1 MIISIYLVVTHFIRN
16 IHRNI
21 LVILNS
27 LSIREL
33 KYHDLITINKEFEI
47 FLEIF
52 LLKEP
57 INLINLKINEC
68 NELFG
73 KWENKKELTVKEK
86 KILFKEW
93 ENKNFEF
100 KKLLDIINLKIIK
113 LLNYIYGEQLIWGN

>member
-1 MIISIYLVVTHFIRN
+1 MAKNKNGYIVTHFIRN

-33 KYHDLITINKEFEI
+33 KYHDLIKINKEFEI

-73 KWENKKELTVKEK
+73 KWESKKEL
-86 KILFKEW
+86 I
-93 ENKNFEF
+93 
-100 KKLLDIINLKIIK
+100 
-113 LLNYIYGEQLIWGN
+113 